1 MRNFLQEKYNFLE
14 LKKVKGPVPFF
25 LSTKKKNKTKKNRA
39 NEKNCFNTNTN
50 TGKILGF
57 SGKQETSKSFQIQN
71 SPQRKRIEW
80 NQIFHWQH

>member
-14 LKKVKGPVPFF
+14 LKKVIGPHN
-25 LSTKKKNKTKKNRA
+25 LSTIGCRKIRA
-39 NEKNCFNTNTN
+39 NEKICFNTNTN